1 MKKLCYTLLVFLFFF
16 NASMQGKNE
25 ETGETNQSSSEVA
38 LPTDYFNSS
47 SSSGDEYQEESTTEG
62 PDGPP
67 APIDDWI
74 PVFFILGVALVSKH
88 YLYTKKRV

>member
-1 MKKLCYTLLVFLFFF
+1 MLVFLFFF
-16 NASMQGKNE
+16 NASMQAENE
-25 ETGETNQSSSEVA
+25 EAGEINQSSSEVA

-47 SSSGDEYQEESTTEG
+47 SSPGDEYQEESTTEG

-74 PVFFILGVALVSKH
+74 PVFFILGVALVGKQ
-88 YLYTKKRV
+88 YLRAEKRV